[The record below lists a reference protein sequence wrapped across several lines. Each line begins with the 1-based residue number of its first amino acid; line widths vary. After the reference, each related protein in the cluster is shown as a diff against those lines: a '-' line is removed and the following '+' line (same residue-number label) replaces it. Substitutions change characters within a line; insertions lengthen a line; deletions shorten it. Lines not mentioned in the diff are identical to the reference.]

1 MSRNGKRG
9 KASATGVAMVVTL
22 RLYVAGNAPNS
33 VQAIA
38 NLEAICREHLKG
50 GHKLEIIDIL
60 EHPERSMAD
69 GVLVSPSLTKV
80 SPLPSTTVVGNLSDT
95 NKVLLAL
102 GLKGKPV

>member
-1 MSRNGKRG
+1 MSRNRKRG
-9 KASATGVAMVVTL
+9 KAPGTGVAMVVFL
-22 RLYVAGNAPNS
+22 RLYVAGKAPNS

-80 SPLPSTTVVGNLSDT
+80 SPLPAATIVGNLSDT

-102 GLKGKPV
+102 GIKEKTG